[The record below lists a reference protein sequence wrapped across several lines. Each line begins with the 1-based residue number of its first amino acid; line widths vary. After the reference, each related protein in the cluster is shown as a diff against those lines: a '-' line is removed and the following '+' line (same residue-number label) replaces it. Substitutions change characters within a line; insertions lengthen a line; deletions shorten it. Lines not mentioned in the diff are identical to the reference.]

1 MNQYTSSLLKQLSV
15 VFSTLQ
21 FKKRHFQITDV
32 FNGIQLPGMIV
43 HPCTIHRD
51 SKNGV
56 FQPAARHLSWL
67 LVLLFSQAV
76 QSQTVVDAPYDPDS
90 GTLAVRCGMLIDGIS
105 DQPSADRLILL
116 RDGRIQA
123 ILPGDTVVEAS
134 MPALDLTDHTCL
146 PGFIDTHTHITDRA
160 DETADLSI
168 YYRRTIE
175 EEQGISQRNAEV
187 TLAAG
192 FTTIRN
198 LGAYGAWSGRDIRD
212 RVNAGLVAGPRI
224 QTAGFYLTIPG
235 GGGDLL
241 IPGYD
246 EKDIPAR
253 VRMGVAQGTRQMRA
267 KAEEA
272 VAGGADVLKVIAS
285 GAVLAFGGIPGAP
298 EMTRQEIAAVVE
310 VGHAANLKVTA
321 HAHGAGSIK
330 DSILAGV
337 DSIEHASLAD
347 DEAIALAAQ
356 RKVAFSMDVYNG
368 NYIATVGREQNWPQ
382 EFLRKNDETVDAQRE
397 VFKKAYAAGVPII
410 FGTDAAVYPHGDNA
424 LQFEIMVGLGMTPMD
439 AIRAATSV
447 AAEYIGWQDK
457 VGVIRPGAF
466 GDLVAVRGDPLRDI
480 TVLQSVD
487 VVIKGGL
494 IFKQGL
500 D

>member
-1 MNQYTSSLLKQLSV
+1 M
-15 VFSTLQ
+15 
-21 FKKRHFQITDV
+21 
-32 FNGIQLPGMIV
+32 
-43 HPCTIHRD
+43 
-51 SKNGV
+51 
-56 FQPAARHLSWL
+56 
-67 LVLLFSQAV
+67 LFFGQTVQA
-76 QSQTVVDAPYDPDS
+76 QTVVDAPYEPDS
-90 GTLAVRCGMLIDGIS
+90 GTLAVRCGVLIDGIGEL
-105 DQPSADRLILL
+105 PSTDRLVLI
-116 RDGRIQA
+116 RAGRIEA
-123 ILPGDTVVEAS
+123 VLPGDAVVKPS
-134 MPALDLTDHTCL
+134 MPMLDLADHTCL

-168 YYRRTIE
+168 YYRRTLE
-175 EEQGISQRNAEV
+175 DEQKISQRNAEV

-198 LGAYGAWSGRDIRD
+198 LGAYGGWSGRDIRD

-253 VRMGVAQGTRQMRA
+253 VRMGVAQGAEQMRA
-267 KAEEA
+267 KAAEA

-285 GAVLAFGGIPGAP
+285 GAVLAFGGVPGAP
-298 EMTRQEIAAVVE
+298 EMTREEIAAVVE
-310 VGHAANLKVTA
+310 VGHAANIKVTA
-321 HAHGAGSIK
+321 HAHGAGSVK
-330 DSILAGV
+330 DAILAGA

-347 DEAIALAAQ
+347 DEAIALAAE

-368 NYIATVGREQNWPQ
+368 NYIATVGREQNWPE

-424 LQFEIMVGLGMTPMD
+424 LQFEIMVGLGMSPMD
-439 AIRAATSV
+439 AIQAATSV
-447 AAEYIGWQDK
+447 AAKYIGWQDK
-457 VGVIRPGAF
+457 VGAIRPGAF
-466 GDLVAVRGDPLRDI
+466 GDLVAVRGDPLQDI
-480 TVLQSVD
+480 AVLQSVD
-487 VVIKGGL
+487 VVVKGGL
-494 IFKQGL
+494 IFKRGL
-500 D
+500 E